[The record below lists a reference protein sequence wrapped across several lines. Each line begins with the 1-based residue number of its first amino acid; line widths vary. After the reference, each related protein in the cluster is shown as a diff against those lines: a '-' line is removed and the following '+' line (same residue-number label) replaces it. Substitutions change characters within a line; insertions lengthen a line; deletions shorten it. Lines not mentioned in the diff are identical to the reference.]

1 MRTPEPGIPLTA
13 TAIIVPVVLS
23 GGAGTRLWPVSR
35 EGHPKPFIKL
45 PDGKSLLQKTYQR
58 VAQLGIRGDILSVTN
73 RDYYFQSKD
82 EFVSADLGS
91 HYRPHF
97 ILEPSG
103 RNTAPAIAVA
113 ALSLRALHGDN
124 TIMVVMPAD
133 HLIKDVECFTEAVHH
148 AVEVAKQGYLVTF
161 GVRPLTPETGFGYIE
176 CGAQIDSTG
185 AAQVSR
191 FIEKPDAERAAGFV
205 ESGRHL
211 WNAGIFCFSVSV
223 FLSELERHAPE
234 ILAQATACVEASPTA
249 ASAGF
254 LLQELDGDSFMAM
267 QDISIDYAVLERSD
281 RVAVIPAGFDWN
293 DIGSWGALRQLVEP
307 DEQEN
312 RVLGEA
318 VLIDSRNN
326 YIYSEQR
333 LVATVGVNNLIVV
346 DTPDAL
352 LIAHPDH
359 VQNVKKVVHQLKSTE
374 HATYK
379 LHRTVFRPW
388 GSYTLLEQGPN
399 FKIKRIVVKQ
409 GASLSLQMH
418 HHRSEHWVVV
428 HGMAKVVNGEN
439 EIYVNTNES
448 TYIPAGTK
456 HRLENPG
463 LLELV
468 MIEVQSGA
476 YLGEDD
482 IVRFD
487 DKYGRCKPC

>member
-1 MRTPEPGIPLTA
+1 MHVVDA
-13 TAIIVPVVLS
+13 KVDFPVVIPVILS

-45 PDGKSLLQKTYQR
+45 PDGKTLLQKTYQR
-58 VAQLGIRGDILSVTN
+58 VAQLGMHGDILSVTN
-73 RDYYFQSKD
+73 HDYYFQSKD
-82 EFVSADLGS
+82 EFMSAGLTQ
-91 HYRPHF
+91 HRPHF
-97 ILEPSG
+97 ILEPTG

-113 ALSLRALHGDN
+113 ALSLRDLHGDQA
-124 TIMVVMPAD
+124 IMVVMPAD
-133 HLIKDVECFTEAVHH
+133 HLIKDVECFTRAVHH
-148 AVEVAKQGYLVTF
+148 AVELAQQWHFVTF
-161 GVRPLTPETGFGYIE
+161 GVRPVTPETGFGYIE
-176 CGAQIDSTG
+176 CGAKIDMAG
-185 AAQVSR
+185 AARVQR
-191 FIEKPDAERAAGFV
+191 FIEKPDVTRAQEFV
-205 ESGRHL
+205 DSGNHL
-211 WNAGIFCFSVSV
+211 WNAGIFCFSVASL
-223 FLSELERHAPE
+223 LSELEQHAPE
-234 ILAQATACVEASPTA
+234 VLRLACACIDASPIQQ
-249 ASAGF
+249 SAGT
-254 LLQELDGDSFMAM
+254 LLQELDSDSFMAM
-267 QDISIDYAVLERSD
+267 PDISIDYALMERSE

-318 VLIDSRNN
+318 VTINSSNN
-326 YIYSEQR
+326 YIYGEQR
-333 LVATVGVNNLIVV
+333 LVATVGVSNLIVV
-346 DTPDAL
+346 DTADAL

-359 VQNVKKVVHQLKSTE
+359 VQEVKKVVQQLKCDA

-379 LHRTVFRPW
+379 LHRTVCRPW

-399 FKIKRIVVKQ
+399 FKIKRIVVKP

-428 HGMAKVVNGEN
+428 HGMAKVVNGEK

-448 TYIPAGTK
+448 TYIPAGTR

-463 LLELV
+463 MLELI

-487 DKYGRCKPC
+487 DQYGRCKS